1 MSLAFIIFQ
10 EYPKTISAIS
20 SQLTRVEQ
28 MLTKSGQSS
37 APRKIRLSN
46 ESANEV
52 DDAIEFVDA
61 KIGEFG
67 LVSIAEF
74 IADIIE
80 VFCQYV
86 GGRMDLERTN
96 IGLANEFLG
105 KLLAAIGP
113 KLNAVN
119 SEYDSPEKRLSNWAL
134 LPLSQ
139 RIQVE
144 LENRIESSLF
154 LLITFIKSSNRIRD
168 KSFLINIYFISLIY
182 QM

>member
-96 IGLANEFLG
+96 IGLANEFIS

-154 LLITFIKSSNRIRD
+154 LLITFIESSNRIRD